1 MSQVQP
7 IYTPTTHVLVRTD
20 ADQTTVPLRQL
31 SCIISSEVK
40 PSDRQALLNLFTRSG
55 PETRR
60 DRFHDALSVFPQRY
74 LDEVLTGK
82 HVALVA
88 RDTCHAESLEEVFRT
103 RLRGVDSARQRRVC
117 RLGRRRLAGA
127 RGWQPVGA
135 GSLGPAARA
144 RHSTAIIGIMEA
156 GNVAIRR
163 LLARIAPHARIR
175 LEHDMVVLSVPL
187 ADWAAEKQAV

>member
-1 MSQVQP
+1 MQT
-7 IYTPTTHVLVRTD
+7 IYTPTTHVLETD

-40 PSDRQALLNLFTRSG
+40 PTDRQALLNLFTRSG

-82 HVALVA
+82 QVALVA
-88 RDTCHAESLEEVFRT
+88 RDTCHAESLEEVFG
-103 RLRGVDSARQRRVC
+103 LASAAPIAPGSVEFAVWVDDAWQGHGV
-117 RLGRRRLAGA
+117 
-127 RGWQPVGA
+127 
-135 GSLGPAARA
+135 GSLLVRA
-144 RHSTAIIGIMEA
+144 LLRLLHEQGIATAIGIMEA

-163 LLARIAPHARIR
+163 LLARVAPHARIR
-175 LEHDMVVLSVPL
+175 LEDDMVVLSVPL
-187 ADWAAEKQAV
+187 AHWAAEQETVS

>member
-88 RDTCHAESLEEVFRT
+88 RDTCHAESLEEVFG
-103 RLRGVDSARQRRVC
+103 LASAAPIAPGSVEFAVWVDDAWQGHGV
-117 RLGRRRLAGA
+117 
-127 RGWQPVGA
+127 
-135 GSLGPAARA
+135 GSLLVRA
-144 RHSTAIIGIMEA
+144 LLGLLHEQGIATAIGIMEA
-156 GNVAIRR
+156 GNIAIRR